1 MPMAYKFTTGVAKM
15 GVNSWPETVTR
26 QRHRCDLNR
35 GPTTCKPV
43 GYRVYGV
50 ACDREKKDLK
60 ARQAKHSMESVK
72 SVMSDKTVKNKAER
86 DRCVLS
92 VSYAHTHP
100 CNGPF
105 TRTTQVSWHQKSE
118 TNLDLLKQE
127 TVSGCGINW
136 AVCKSAPRSRQ
147 ITMPAPHH
155 SVFTGRVPFLLP
167 NQQHQSRFISQSVD
181 QEMFRVA

>member
-1 MPMAYKFTTGVAKM
+1 MPMAYKFTTGVVKM

-26 QRHRCDLNR
+26 QRHGCDLNR
-35 GPTTCKPV
+35 GPTACKPV

-92 VSYAHTHP
+92 VSYAHTH
-100 CNGPF
+100 
-105 TRTTQVSWHQKSE
+105 TRVT
-118 TNLDLLKQE
+118 
-127 TVSGCGINW
+127 
-136 AVCKSAPRSRQ
+136 A
-147 ITMPAPHH
+147 
-155 SVFTGRVPFLLP
+155 LLP
-167 NQQHQSRFISQSVD
+167 GLPRLAGTRKVKPIWIY
-181 QEMFRVA
+181 